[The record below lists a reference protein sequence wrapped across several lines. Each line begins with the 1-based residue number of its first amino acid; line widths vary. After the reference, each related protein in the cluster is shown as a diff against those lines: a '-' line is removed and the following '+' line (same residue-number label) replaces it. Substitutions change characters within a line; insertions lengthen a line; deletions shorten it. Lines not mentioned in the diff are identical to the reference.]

1 MRSLS
6 SIGCPSAPVRV
17 PDDLD
22 GLDGLVIPG
31 GESTTISMLLESSGV
46 LEPLQ
51 QAVDDGLGVFGT
63 CAGMILAST
72 TIEDGRDDQHALGIM
87 DIAVQRNGYGRQRD
101 SFEVDIDVERCPF
114 HAVFIRAPRIVSMG
128 AEVSVVARYGSVFIR
143 APRIV
148 SMGAEVSVVAR
159 YGSDPVLVRQGRH
172 LMASFHPELTGDARI
187 HEIFVAGLQESRMQG
202 G

>member
-1 MRSLS
+1 MSVPRLGVLALQGAAAAHVRALS
-6 SIGCPSAPVRV
+6 AIGLPSALVRV

-22 GLDGLVIPG
+22 GLDGLIIPG
-31 GESTTISMLLESSGV
+31 GESTTISMLLDSSGV

-72 TIEDGRDDQHALGIM
+72 TIEDGRDDQHALGIV
-87 DIAVQRNGYGRQRD
+87 DLTVQRNGYGRQRD
-101 SFEVDIDVERCPF
+101 SFEVGIDVDGHTF

-128 AEVSVVARYGSVFIR
+128 DEVTI
-143 APRIV
+143 
-148 SMGAEVSVVAR
+148 VAR
-159 YGSDPVLVRQGRH
+159 YGSDPVLVREGRH
-172 LMASFHPELTGDARI
+172 LMASFHPELTGDTKI
-187 HEIFVAGLQESRMQG
+187 HEIFVAGLQDSRMQG

>member
-1 MRSLS
+1 MSVPRLGVLALQGAAAAHMRALS
-6 SIGCPSAPVRV
+6 AIGLPSALVRV

-22 GLDGLVIPG
+22 GLDGLIIPG
-31 GESTTISMLLESSGV
+31 GESTTISMLLDSSGV

-72 TIEDGRDDQHALGIM
+72 TIEDGRDDQHALGIV
-87 DIAVQRNGYGRQRD
+87 DLTVQRNGYGRQRD
-101 SFEVDIDVERCPF
+101 SFEVGIDVDGHTF

-128 AEVSVVARYGSVFIR
+128 DEVT
-143 APRIV
+143 
-148 SMGAEVSVVAR
+148 VVAR
-159 YGSDPVLVRQGRH
+159 YGSDPVLVREGRH
-172 LMASFHPELTGDARI
+172 LMASFHPELTGDTKI
-187 HEIFVAGLQESRMQG
+187 HEIFVAGLQDSRMQG

>member
-1 MRSLS
+1 MSVPRLGVLALQGAASAHLRSLS
-6 SIGCPSAPVRV
+6 SIGYSSAPVRV

-46 LEPLQ
+46 LEPLR

-101 SFEVDIDVERCPF
+101 SFEVDIDVQGDTF
-114 HAVFIRAPRIVSMG
+114 HAVFIRAPRIVSIG
-128 AEVSVVARYGSVFIR
+128 AEVTVVAS
-143 APRIV
+143 
-148 SMGAEVSVVAR
+148 

-172 LMASFHPELTGDARI
+172 LMASFHPELTGNAKI
-187 HEIFVAGLQESRMQG
+187 HEIFIAGLTDSRM
-202 G
+202 

>member
-128 AEVSVVARYGSVFIR
+128 AEVSVVARYGS
-143 APRIV
+143 
-148 SMGAEVSVVAR
+148 
-159 YGSDPVLVRQGRH
+159 DPVLVRQGRH

>member
-1 MRSLS
+1 MSVPQLGVLALQGAASAHMRSLS

-128 AEVSVVARYGSVFIR
+128 AEVSVVARYGS
-143 APRIV
+143 
-148 SMGAEVSVVAR
+148 
-159 YGSDPVLVRQGRH
+159 DPVLVRQGRH

>member
-1 MRSLS
+1 MSVPRLGVLALQGAAAAHMRALS
-6 SIGCPSAPVRV
+6 AIGLPSALVRV

-22 GLDGLVIPG
+22 GLDGLIIPG
-31 GESTTISMLLESSGV
+31 GESTTISMLLDSSGV

-87 DIAVQRNGYGRQRD
+87 DLTVQRNGYGRQRD
-101 SFEVDIDVERCPF
+101 SFEVDIDVDGHTF

-128 AEVSVVARYGSVFIR
+128 ADVAVVAH
-143 APRIV
+143 
-148 SMGAEVSVVAR
+148 
-159 YGSDPVLVRQGRH
+159 YGSDPVLVREGRH
-172 LMASFHPELTGDARI
+172 LMASFHPELTGDTRI
-187 HEIFVAGLQESRMQG
+187 HEIFVAGLQDSRMQG